1 MIDLHAAKV
10 YYSRLF
16 LRAFSLRLFPEAQR
30 LGRSHVVQC
39 MLDLGS
45 AEILSMHEHTDKILA
60 DLPRH
65 DPAYH
70 FFHSNAEK
78 LMMAYTELA
87 DLEEYIK
94 AHPDFLSSIDH
105 KVPA

>member
-1 MIDLHAAKV
+1 MIDLNTAKV

-30 LGRSHVVQC
+30 LGRSYVVQC

-45 AEILSMHEHTDKILA
+45 AELLQMHDHTDKILS

-65 DPAYH
+65 DPAH
-70 FFHSNAEK
+70 HVFHSSAEK
-78 LMMAYTELA
+78 LMVAYTELA
-87 DLEEYIK
+87 DLEEYMK
-94 AHPDFLSSIDH
+94 AHPDFLSSVADN
-105 KVPA
+105 VPS